1 MNSIRSSYAGS
12 IARPFFAPR
21 IKLVD
26 QEIPKNIENMN
37 YARDLYRYQILYDNV
52 LYEMR
57 TYLSFFTNGS
67 FKELRN
73 VFTDSKYRSLL
84 ATNRPSTYYN
94 KNITDLKNFK
104 YSPTLFQ
111 NYKNDIY
118 SILTGFSLAVK
129 QNETLENATNELTA
143 CRELL
148 SSKDKL
154 IDYIRSELS
163 DTMMMDT
170 FRISQTYNAQAVLKP
185 WYMKY
190 LEMYGAPY
198 DGVFNTEKMATVVE
212 LLIQEKVIT
221 LEEFLQDKSSQSSQS
236 SQSTS

>member
-1 MNSIRSSYAGS
+1 MNSSRSSYAGS

-21 IKLVD
+21 IQICD

-37 YARDLYRYQILYDNV
+37 YARDLYRYQILYEKV

-57 TYLSFFTNGS
+57 TYLTLFTNGS
-67 FKELRN
+67 FQELRN
-73 VFTDSKYRSLL
+73 VFTESNYRALL
-84 ATNRPSTYYN
+84 ATNRTSTYYN
-94 KNITDLKNFK
+94 KDVTNLKNFK

-111 NYKNDIY
+111 TYKTDIY

-129 QNETLENATNELTA
+129 QNETLENATNELTK
-143 CRELL
+143 CKELL

-154 IDYIRSELS
+154 IEYIRSELS
-163 DTMMMDT
+163 DTLMMDT

-212 LLIQEKVIT
+212 LLIQQKVIT
-221 LEEFLQDKSSQSSQS
+221 LEDFIQNQSSS
-236 SQSTS
+236 